1 MKKKIFIL
9 LGVFIGFLALFYGIN
24 ISQKTSIYV
33 SGSEIKNLINIW
45 EDQTGRPPTNKEIDM
60 IIKNLVN
67 EEILYQEALKLGLN
81 KNDKIIK
88 RWLIQNLEF
97 YKESENLNKV
107 KEENI
112 IEYYNENIN
121 SYVLNKRYSF
131 KHIFFSDPKNN
142 YENIKLIL
150 LGTEN
155 NSNNEI
161 GEPFIHGDSFIEK
174 DKAAIDSDFG
184 SGFSENIINLEK
196 NTWQGP
202 FKSIYGDHL
211 IYLFDVFPEEII
223 SFEDAKKSVVVNY
236 NDEIKSKVM
245 NNYIYSIIDKYDV
258 IIGEYKW
265 ILSNGISVKNV

>member
-88 RWLIQNLEF
+88 RRLVQKLEF

-121 SYVLNKRYSF
+121 
-131 KHIFFSDPKNN
+131 
-142 YENIKLIL
+142 
-150 LGTEN
+150 
-155 NSNNEI
+155 
-161 GEPFIHGDSFIEK
+161 
-174 DKAAIDSDFG
+174 
-184 SGFSENIINLEK
+184 
-196 NTWQGP
+196 
-202 FKSIYGDHL
+202 
-211 IYLFDVFPEEII
+211 
-223 SFEDAKKSVVVNY
+223 
-236 NDEIKSKVM
+236 
-245 NNYIYSIIDKYDV
+245 
-258 IIGEYKW
+258 
-265 ILSNGISVKNV
+265 

>member
-1 MKKKIFIL
+1 LKKKIFIL

-45 EDQTGRPPTNKEIDM
+45 EDQTGRPPTNKEIDI

-81 KNDKIIK
+81 QNDKIIK
-88 RWLIQNLEF
+88 RRLIQKLEF

-112 IEYYNENIN
+112 VEYYNENIN
-121 SYVLNKRYSF
+121 SYKLNKRYSF

-142 YENIKLIL
+142 YENIKLVL
-150 LGTEN
+150 LDIEN
-155 NSNNEI
+155 NPNKVI

-174 DKAAIDSDFG
+174 DKAEIDSDFG
-184 SGFSENIINLEK
+184 TGFSENVINLEK

-202 FKSIYGDHL
+202 FKSTYGDHL
-211 IYLFDVFPEEII
+211 IYVFDIFPEEII
-223 SFEDAKKSVVVNY
+223 SFEDAKQSVIVNY
-236 NDEIKSKVM
+236 NDEIKSKAM

-258 IIGEYKW
+258 IIGEYK
-265 ILSNGISVKNV
+265 

>member
-88 RWLIQNLEF
+88 RRLIQKLEF

-121 SYVLNKRYSF
+121 SYKLNKRYSF
-131 KHIFFSDPKNN
+131 KHIFFSDPKTSPIRFMKIRRMKTFCPNLQ
-142 YENIKLIL
+142 IF
-150 LGTEN
+150 
-155 NSNNEI
+155 
-161 GEPFIHGDSFIEK
+161 FINKF
-174 DKAAIDSDFG
+174 
-184 SGFSENIINLEK
+184 
-196 NTWQGP
+196 
-202 FKSIYGDHL
+202 
-211 IYLFDVFPEEII
+211 
-223 SFEDAKKSVVVNY
+223 
-236 NDEIKSKVM
+236 
-245 NNYIYSIIDKYDV
+245 
-258 IIGEYKW
+258 
-265 ILSNGISVKNV
+265 

>member
-1 MKKKIFIL
+1 LKKKIFIL

-88 RWLIQNLEF
+88 RRLIQKLEF

-121 SYVLNKRYSF
+121 SYILNKRYSF
-131 KHIFFSDPKNN
+131 
-142 YENIKLIL
+142 
-150 LGTEN
+150 
-155 NSNNEI
+155 
-161 GEPFIHGDSFIEK
+161 
-174 DKAAIDSDFG
+174 
-184 SGFSENIINLEK
+184 
-196 NTWQGP
+196 
-202 FKSIYGDHL
+202 
-211 IYLFDVFPEEII
+211 
-223 SFEDAKKSVVVNY
+223 
-236 NDEIKSKVM
+236 
-245 NNYIYSIIDKYDV
+245 
-258 IIGEYKW
+258 
-265 ILSNGISVKNV
+265 

>member
-88 RWLIQNLEF
+88 RRLIQKLEF

-121 SYVLNKRYSF
+121 SYILNKRYSF
-131 KHIFFSDPKNN
+131 KHIFF
-142 YENIKLIL
+142 
-150 LGTEN
+150 
-155 NSNNEI
+155 
-161 GEPFIHGDSFIEK
+161 F
-174 DKAAIDSDFG
+174 
-184 SGFSENIINLEK
+184 
-196 NTWQGP
+196 
-202 FKSIYGDHL
+202 
-211 IYLFDVFPEEII
+211 
-223 SFEDAKKSVVVNY
+223 
-236 NDEIKSKVM
+236 
-245 NNYIYSIIDKYDV
+245 
-258 IIGEYKW
+258 
-265 ILSNGISVKNV
+265 

>member
-81 KNDKIIK
+81 QNDKIIK
-88 RWLIQNLEF
+88 RRLIQKLEF

-121 SYVLNKRYSF
+121 SYKLNKRYSF

-142 YENIKLIL
+142 YENIKLVL
-150 LGTEN
+150 LDIEN
-155 NSNNEI
+155 TPNKEI

-223 SFEDAKKSVVVNY
+223 SFEDAKQSVIVNY

-245 NNYIYSIIDKYDV
+245 NNYMYSIIDKYDV
-258 IIGEYKW
+258 IIGEYK
-265 ILSNGISVKNV
+265 

>member
-9 LGVFIGFLALFYGIN
+9 LGVFIGFFALFYGIN

-60 IIKNLVN
+60 IIDNLVK

-81 KNDKIIK
+81 QNDKIIK
-88 RWLIQNLEF
+88 RRLIQKFEF

-121 SYVLNKRYSF
+121 SYKLNKRYSF

-142 YENIKLIL
+142 YENIKLVL
-150 LGTEN
+150 LDIEN
-155 NSNNEI
+155 TSNNEI

-184 SGFSENIINLEK
+184 SGFSENIINLEN
-196 NTWQGP
+196 NTWHGP
-202 FKSIYGDHL
+202 FKSIYGYHL
-211 IYLFDVFPEEII
+211 IYVLEVFPEEII
-223 SFEDAKKSVVVNY
+223 PFQDAKQSVIVNY
-236 NDEIKSKVM
+236 NNKIKNEVIK
-245 NNYIYSIIDKYDV
+245 NYIYSIKDKYDV
-258 IIGEYKW
+258 IIGKY
-265 ILSNGISVKNV
+265 